1 MSSDAA
7 QRLWEAALG
16 RLQLQTPRP
25 TFDTW
30 LAGTAGGRLDD
41 DLLVVSV
48 PTAFAAEWIEH
59 RIHSLVEEAVSAVA
73 GHRLAISYVV
83 GQVFNALPEGA
94 STPTPPPGRAPQREA
109 GQLRLDYTFD
119 SFVVGPGNQLA
130 HAAAMAVA
138 DAPGSA
144 YNPLFLYGS
153 VGLGKTH
160 LMHAI
165 GHRTTAAGR
174 LTLYVTS
181 EQFTNEYLSAIRE
194 RKTNAFRARFRSIEV
209 LLVDDVQFL
218 AGKEATQEGFFHT
231 FNALHGYGGQL
242 VMTSDRPAGE
252 LRLLE
257 ARLRSRFEAGLQADI
272 TPPDY
277 ETRVAMLTSF
287 ASGAGIVIAPS
298 ILGFIAERVCDSVRT
313 LRGCFT
319 RLEALAAFTGRPITL
334 DLARD
339 ALGPQS
345 PPTEAVLSPEAI
357 LQTIAAW
364 RRLPTIALTGSRRDR
379 EASSARQ
386 VAMHLLHTLLGT
398 SPEEIGAILGNRDR
412 TTILYGLRRASEAIS
427 RDKNLALE
435 VESIRDSLKSISLP
449 SSLSTP
455 A

>member
-1 MSSDAA
+1 MSSEAA

-30 LAGTAGGRLDD
+30 LAGTIGGRLDD

-48 PTAFAAEWIEH
+48 PTAFAAEWIER

-73 GHRLAISYVV
+73 GRRLAISYVV
-83 GQVFNALPEGA
+83 GQVFDAPLQTGPVLP
-94 STPTPPPGRAPQREA
+94 SRTRATRPEA
-109 GQLRLDYTFD
+109 GQLRSDYTFEA
-119 SFVVGPGNQLA
+119 FVVGPGNQLA

-138 DAPGSA
+138 DSPGSA

-165 GHRTTAAGR
+165 GHRAIAAGR
-174 LTLYVTS
+174 STLYVTS

-194 RKTNAFRARFRSIEV
+194 RKTNAFRERFRSIEI

-242 VMTSDRPAGE
+242 VITSDRPAGE

-257 ARLRSRFEAGLQADI
+257 ARLRSRFEGGLQADI
-272 TPPDY
+272 APPDY
-277 ETRVAMLTSF
+277 ETRLAMLTAF
-287 ASGAGIVIAPS
+287 AASARLVIGRS
-298 ILGFIAERVCDSVRT
+298 ILSFIAERSHGSVRA

-319 RLEALAAFTGRPITL
+319 RLEALAAFTGNPITL

-339 ALGPQS
+339 ALGPQA
-345 PPTEAVLSPEAI
+345 PPTEAILSPNSI
-357 LQTIAAW
+357 LQTVAAY
-364 RRLPTIALTGSRRDR
+364 RRLPIMAITGPRRDR

-386 VAMHLLHTLLGT
+386 LAMHFLHTLLGA

-427 RDKNLALE
+427 RDNNLHLE
-435 VESIRDSLKSISLP
+435 VEGIRHSLTAPPL
-449 SSLSTP
+449 SSDFATT

>member
-1 MSSDAA
+1 MSSETA

-30 LAGTAGGRLDD
+30 LAGTTGGRLDD
-41 DLLVVSV
+41 GLLVVSV
-48 PTAFAAEWIEH
+48 PTAFAAEWIER

-73 GHRLAISYVV
+73 GRRLAISYVV
-83 GQVFNALPEGA
+83 GQALDVSPEPA
-94 STPTPPPGRAPQREA
+94 LAPHSRTRATRQES
-109 GQLRLDYTFD
+109 GQLRPDYTFE

-174 LTLYVTS
+174 STLYVTS
-181 EQFTNEYLSAIRE
+181 EQFTNEYLGAIRE
-194 RKTNAFRARFRSIEV
+194 RKTTAFRERFRSIEI

-272 TPPDY
+272 APPDY
-277 ETRVAMLTSF
+277 ETRLAMLTAF
-287 ASGAGIVIAPS
+287 AAQAAIVIDLP
-298 ILGFIAERVCDSVRT
+298 ILSFIAERLYDSVRA

-319 RLEALAAFTGRPITL
+319 RLEALAEFTGKPITL

-339 ALGPQS
+339 ALGPQA
-345 PPTEAVLSPEAI
+345 PPTEAVLSSGSI
-357 LQTIAAW
+357 LQAVAAW
-364 RRLPTIALTGSRRDR
+364 RRLPIIALTGPRRDR

-386 VAMHLLHTLLGT
+386 VAMHFLHTLLGA

-412 TTILYGLRRASEAIS
+412 TTILYGLRRASEAIT
-427 RDKNLALE
+427 RDKALSLE
-435 VESIRDSLKSISLP
+435 VENIRDSLNPTALP
-449 SSLSTP
+449 SDLSTS

>member
-1 MSSDAA
+1 MSSEAA

-30 LAGTAGGRLDD
+30 LAGTTGGRLDD

-48 PTAFAAEWIEH
+48 PTAFAAEWIER

-73 GHRLAISYVV
+73 GRRLAISYVV
-83 GQVFNALPEGA
+83 GQVFDAPSEPA
-94 STPTPPPGRAPQREA
+94 AAPPSRTRATRREA
-109 GQLRLDYTFD
+109 GQLRPDYTFE

-174 LTLYVTS
+174 STLYVTS

-194 RKTNAFRARFRSIEV
+194 RKTTAFRERFRSIEV

-272 TPPDY
+272 APPDY
-277 ETRVAMLTSF
+277 ETRLAMLTAF
-287 ASGAGIVIAPS
+287 ADDAKVTIERP
-298 ILGFIAERVCDSVRT
+298 ILSFIAERLYDSVRA

-319 RLEALAAFTGRPITL
+319 RLEALAAFTGKPITL

-339 ALGPQS
+339 ALGPQAQ
-345 PPTEAVLSPEAI
+345 PTEAILTPEYI
-357 LQTIAAW
+357 LQTIATW
-364 RRLPTIALTGSRRDR
+364 RRLPVIALTGSRRDR

-386 VAMHLLHTLLGT
+386 LAMHFLHSLLGA
-398 SPEEIGAILGNRDR
+398 SPEEIGSILGDRDR
-412 TTILYGLRRASEAIS
+412 TTILYGLRRASEAIT
-427 RDKNLALE
+427 RDKDLRLE
-435 VESIRDSLKSISLP
+435 IESIRDSLNHPWPP
-449 SSLSTP
+449 SEFSTS